1 MAEIGKLN
9 DLRVVKKV
17 DFGFYLDGGE
27 LGEILLPK
35 RYVPEHCAVD
45 AVINVFIYRD
55 SEDRLIATTETPYAV
70 VGEFACLKVVAVNKI
85 GAFLDWGLS
94 KDLMVPFREQNV
106 RMKVG
111 QSHIVRVYLDSSLR
125 IAASVKLDRYL
136 DTWQVDF
143 SVGQEVDLL
152 ICQQSDLGHKAII
165 NGTHWGLIHFD
176 DFFQSLKKGARVTGY
191 IKKIRDDFKIDLC
204 LDKPG
209 YEKIDGISKAIL
221 DILKKQ
227 GGQIAITDKSTP
239 EEIRALFGISKKSY
253 KKAIGA
259 LYKKRLITIEAEGV
273 RLKKNG

>member
-17 DFGFYLDGGE
+17 DFGFYLDGDD

-35 RYVPEHCAVD
+35 RYVPDHCTVD
-45 AVINVFIYRD
+45 EIITVFIYRD
-55 SEDRLIATTETPYAV
+55 SEDRLIATTEIPYAV
-70 VGEFACLKVVAVNKI
+70 VGEFALLKVVAVNKV
-85 GAFLDWGLS
+85 GAFLDWGLP

-125 IAASVKLDRYL
+125 IAATVKLDRYL
-136 DTWQVDF
+136 DTWQLDF

-152 ICQQSDLGHKAII
+152 ICQQSELGHKAII

-176 DFFQSLKKGARVTGY
+176 DYFQSLKKGERVTGF
-191 IKKIRDDFKIDLC
+191 IKKVRDDDKIDLC

-209 YEKIDGISKAIL
+209 HEKIDGISNTIL
-221 DILKKQ
+221 DTLKKQ
-227 GGQIAITDKSTP
+227 GGKISVTDKSTP

-259 LYKKRLITIEAEGV
+259 LYKRKLITIESDGI
-273 RLKKNG
+273 RLKKKG